1 MELARKKGVPPYV
14 IFSDKTI
21 REMSALKPVDNVAFL
36 RVSGVG
42 ETKLEQYGALFYSE
56 DTGVSGVLN
65 TGSPP

>member
-1 MELARKKGVPPYV
+1 M

-42 ETKLEQYGALFYSE
+42 ETKLEQYGPFLFRRY
-56 DTGVSGVLN
+56 
-65 TGSPP
+65 GSIWGIE